1 MSVGDGTQNVFF
13 FAKNLM
19 KQVLF
24 FHFRFKN
31 VEKQQ
36 QKDKHPKTDLRH
48 LNHFLCPLFSLKSTL
63 SKN

>member
-13 FAKNLM
+13 FAK

-48 LNHFLCPLFSLKSTL
+48 LNRQEKRTLILSTYVTF
-63 SKN
+63 N